1 MENGS
6 LNIYSV
12 QALTQ
17 EINKPP
23 PPLVKV
29 IEDLPKS
36 KLNAGDLKVKVTS
49 RRVQLPS
56 KSRESKIQTRILKQD
71 LAGHCENKENELSE
85 GLSKKRLQV
94 LLKGYGEYPTK
105 YRMFIWRSL
114 LQLPENHTAF
124 SNLIDKGI
132 HAAFLNLQKNYPIKS
147 RKLLRVLQRTL
158 SALAHWSA
166 IFSDT
171 PYLPLLAFPFVK
183 LFQNN
188 QLICF
193 EVIATLIINWCQH
206 WFEYF
211 PNPPINVLS
220 VVENVLAF
228 HDRTLLQH
236 FMEHD
241 ITSQL
246 YAWPLLETVF
256 SEVLTREEWLKLF
269 DNVFSNHPS
278 FLLMTV
284 VAYNICSR
292 APLLNCNLKDDF
304 ETVEDMQAEVD
315 QQRDEYEAWYQ
326 KQELLRKA
334 EETRREML
342 LQEEEKMIQQRQKL
356 AAVKRELKVKE
367 MHLQDAARRRFLKL
381 QQDQR
386 EMELRRLDDEIERKV
401 HMRDREIATT
411 AKDLEMRRLEL
422 ESQKRLYEKNLSTSQ
437 EAIAKEMRE
446 DADAY
451 RRKVDLEEH
460 MFHKLMETHQT
471 QIQNTQKL
479 IEENLAKAEQ
489 ACLNTDWRIQAL
501 RKQRSG
507 DLQRNECYQETA
519 KLLQKNRRKEIE
531 VLNALSEEEAKKW
544 EEAKE
549 KDFHLK
555 SERKVSALSDASR
568 KWFLEKE
575 ISDAVEHAERPHG
588 KVVPRCQ
595 NEQVASSCFPATSQ
609 SSDIS
614 EMDSS
619 TRISLSQRRV
629 QWDGV
634 ERDLMERVRNL
645 RQRLTAR
652 ARHRCQTPHLLA
664 A

>member
-1 MENGS
+1 
-6 LNIYSV
+6 
-12 QALTQ
+12 
-17 EINKPP
+17 
-23 PPLVKV
+23 
-29 IEDLPKS
+29 
-36 KLNAGDLKVKVTS
+36 
-49 RRVQLPS
+49 
-56 KSRESKIQTRILKQD
+56 
-71 LAGHCENKENELSE
+71 
-85 GLSKKRLQV
+85 
-94 LLKGYGEYPTK
+94 
-105 YRMFIWRSL
+105 
-114 LQLPENHTAF
+114 
-124 SNLIDKGI
+124 
-132 HAAFLNLQKNYPIKS
+132 
-147 RKLLRVLQRTL
+147 
-158 SALAHWSA
+158 
-166 IFSDT
+166 
-171 PYLPLLAFPFVK
+171 
-183 LFQNN
+183 
-188 QLICF
+188 
-193 EVIATLIINWCQH
+193 
-206 WFEYF
+206 
-211 PNPPINVLS
+211 
-220 VVENVLAF
+220 
-228 HDRTLLQH
+228 
-236 FMEHD
+236 
-241 ITSQL
+241 
-246 YAWPLLETVF
+246 
-256 SEVLTREEWLKLF
+256 
-269 DNVFSNHPS
+269 
-278 FLLMTV
+278 
-284 VAYNICSR
+284 
-292 APLLNCNLKDDF
+292 
-304 ETVEDMQAEVD
+304 
-315 QQRDEYEAWYQ
+315 
-326 KQELLRKA
+326 
-334 EETRREML
+334 
-342 LQEEEKMIQQRQKL
+342 MIQQRQKL